1 MFCTHERPK
10 TTNYT
15 QAGTRQIS
23 FYAKTDASSRATKKA
38 HYSNAD
44 GHILNSSTLN
54 PSIIGALQI
63 DSSIDVFFF
72 WSKTLVWIWFR
83 IFQLS
88 AKRTGSQNIPRRS
101 GGQKR
106 HTCIEDWTPLGVKWS
121 LPWKKKEKEQQ
132 QLFTTSSSP
141 SGMVS
146 FSTHRT
152 GRCCCM
158 RISIGNGECLWP
170 LSQATGS
177 NQSSCNRFLRPW
189 WYSRYFTYHARKKHS
204 VDCRDPFLRS
214 GQHGRNNCQPE
225 PVHVPLCAKRH
236 STEEK
241 KKMGKQS
248 AASQILKE

>member
-121 LPWKKKEKEQQ
+121 LPWKKRKRTAATFHHKFFSEWNGFVQHAQNRSLLLHEDIDRKWRM
-132 QLFTTSSSP
+132 FVTTLA
-141 SGMVS
+141 GY
-146 FSTHRT
+146 R
-152 GRCCCM
+152 
-158 RISIGNGECLWP
+158 
-170 LSQATGS
+170 
-177 NQSSCNRFLRPW
+177 
-189 WYSRYFTYHARKKHS
+189 
-204 VDCRDPFLRS
+204 
-214 GQHGRNNCQPE
+214 
-225 PVHVPLCAKRH
+225 
-236 STEEK
+236 
-241 KKMGKQS
+241 
-248 AASQILKE
+248 